1 MFWLRTFFLH
11 ENGEVIDCRNPVKN
25 LVICRLYYCFQVPM
39 YTGRIV
45 CTDGLL
51 VIVDAHA
58 HLYECACESECAC
71 VLQYFLLEN
80 QKNQIL
86 LNTKWC
92 SIICSL
98 SVIRWPRLISVT
110 SFLNLDGSGFMGIV
124 LWIYSMDQT
133 F

>member
-1 MFWLRTFFLH
+1 
-11 ENGEVIDCRNPVKN
+11 
-25 LVICRLYYCFQVPM
+25 M

-58 HLYECACESECAC
+58 HLYECACECAC

-86 LNTKWC
+86 LNTK
-92 SIICSL
+92 
-98 SVIRWPRLISVT
+98 
-110 SFLNLDGSGFMGIV
+110 
-124 LWIYSMDQT
+124 
-133 F
+133 

>member
-1 MFWLRTFFLH
+1 MISILVKRNLIDKCSDYEHFFLH

-71 VLQYFLLEN
+71 ATVFSVRKSKKPNIVKYKMMFNYLL
-80 QKNQIL
+80 
-86 LNTKWC
+86 
-92 SIICSL
+92 SL
-98 SVIRWPRLISVT
+98 SLGD
-110 SFLNLDGSGFMGIV
+110 LD
-124 LWIYSMDQT
+124 
-133 F
+133 

>member
-1 MFWLRTFFLH
+1 MISILVKRNLIDKCSDYEHFFLH

-58 HLYECACESECAC
+58 HLFECACESECAC

-80 QKNQIL
+80 QK
-86 LNTKWC
+86 TKYC
-92 SIICSL
+92 
-98 SVIRWPRLISVT
+98 
-110 SFLNLDGSGFMGIV
+110 
-124 LWIYSMDQT
+124 
-133 F
+133 